1 METISNTYYPFT
13 NCWAYDCD
21 SLFSLTLLLPAAVF
35 PIPFASFELRFTNC
49 CAYPAPLAL

>member
-1 METISNTYYPFT
+1 MEKISNTYYPFT

-21 SLFSLTLLLPAAVF
+21 SLFSLTLLFPAAVF